1 MDVRGKD
8 GCKREGWTQ
17 EGNVSRGG
25 LAWPQSSHW
34 TWLSLPCVCHTFEL
48 LVLLFHFVHDGHLV
62 LSKIGWR
69 AELPCSHWEE
79 CQHGLRTSEGEGGK
93 TKERYTEEDG
103 EHPQTHVFVVAVRTV
118 LMKAS
123 SHIVVSISEQVHH
136 TITMS
141 VLTLKHTSPS
151 YTHSPLLHS
160 PLLHTHTHTSSL
172 EMWRDCAT
180 TNTNTRF
187 SSSDSVDR
195 SWRRRR
201 RRRGQ
206 KEEEEEGEE
215 RGGGGGRR
223 KGGRRGEEERGRGEG
238 EGGEG
243 GGRGGRRRKKDNKA
257 KGFCSIDSCS
267 RVWGRL
273 QTVLPVG

>member
-1 MDVRGKD
+1 MDVKGKDGCKREGWTQEGRMDARGKD

-93 TKERYTEEDG
+93 TKERYTKEDG

-123 SHIVVSISEQVHH
+123 SHIVVSISEQAHH

-160 PLLHTHTHTSSL
+160 PLLHTHTHTH
-172 EMWRDCAT
+172 
-180 TNTNTRF
+180 
-187 SSSDSVDR
+187 
-195 SWRRRR
+195 
-201 RRRGQ
+201 
-206 KEEEEEGEE
+206 
-215 RGGGGGRR
+215 
-223 KGGRRGEEERGRGEG
+223 
-238 EGGEG
+238 
-243 GGRGGRRRKKDNKA
+243 
-257 KGFCSIDSCS
+257 
-267 RVWGRL
+267 
-273 QTVLPVG
+273 PH